1 MADKLKVLI
10 PSQSYDTSIG
20 KVTLAPF
27 KFKQFPQALKL
38 VERYSEIIFGEKT
51 EIIEEQGVQVAVQV
65 PKQGTDIAREI
76 FAKSETDETYAVLS
90 DIEEM
95 LALVSGGTLTDLDDL
110 GYDEVVAL
118 LIEVIQMNMDF
129 FSRIGKRLNTK
140 GPDDTE
146 KLKTGTSAS
155 AA

>member
-27 KFKQFPQALKL
+27 KFKQFPLALKL

-51 EIIEEQGVQVAVQV
+51 EIIEGQSVSV
-65 PKQGTDIAREI
+65 PKSGTDIAREI
-76 FAKSETDETYAVLS
+76 FAKSEADETYAVLS
-90 DIEEM
+90 DIGEM

-118 LIEVIQMNMDF
+118 LIEVIQMNLDF
-129 FSRIGKRLNTK
+129 FSRIGKRLSTK

-146 KLKTGTSAS
+146 KPKTGISAS

>member
-27 KFKQFPQALKL
+27 KFKQFPLALKL

-51 EIIEEQGVQVAVQV
+51 EIIEGQSVQV
-65 PKQGTDIAREI
+65 PKSGTDIAREI
-76 FAKSETDETYAVLS
+76 FAKSESDETYAVLS
-90 DIEEM
+90 DIQEM
-95 LALVSGGTLTDLDDL
+95 LALVSGGSLTDTDLDDL

-118 LIEVIQMNMDF
+118 LIEVIQMNLDF
-129 FSRIGKRLNTK
+129 FSRIGKRLSTK

-146 KLKTGTSAS
+146 KPKTGISAS